1 MEITIRPCSPEDAE
15 ALSLVAQ
22 ATFLQ
27 TYADELPLEDML
39 EYCRTRNGVDLHRD
53 WLARPDH
60 RFWIAELASTRTPV
74 GFSMLAPPDLGIDT
88 EPGDVE
94 LRRIYLLHRFHGGG
108 TGARLLNVALRS
120 ARDAGHARLL
130 LSVFT
135 KNPSAIAFY
144 ARQGF
149 TQAGVR
155 KFRVGSND
163 YDDLV
168 LARRLD

>member
-1 MEITIRPCSPEDAE
+1 MIRPCGPDDAE

-22 ATFLQ
+22 ASFLQ

-39 EYCRTRNGVDLHRD
+39 EYCRTRNSVELHRD

-60 RFWIAELASTRTPV
+60 RFWIAELASTRAPV
-74 GFSMLAPPDLGIDT
+74 GFSMLAPPDLGVAT
-88 EPGDVE
+88 EPGDIE

-108 TGARLLNVALRS
+108 TGARLLDVAVQA
-120 ARDAGHARLL
+120 AREAGHSRLL

-135 KNPSAIAFY
+135 KNPNAISFY

-155 KFRVGSND
+155 KFRVGAND
-163 YDDLV
+163 YGDLV

>member
-1 MEITIRPCSPEDAE
+1 MEITIRPCGPEDAE
-15 ALSLVAQ
+15 ALALVAQ

-27 TYADELPLEDML
+27 TYAEELPLADL
-39 EYCRTRNGVDLHRD
+39 LDYCRDRNSVAQHAE
-53 WLARPDH
+53 WLARPDY
-60 RFWIAELASTRTPV
+60 RFWIAELASTRAPI
-74 GFSMLAPPDLGIDT
+74 GFSLLAPPDLGVET

-94 LRRIYLLHRFHGGG
+94 LRRIYLLHRFHGRG
-108 TGARLLNVALRS
+108 TGARLMDAAVQA
-120 ARDAGHARLL
+120 ARQGGHSRLL

-135 KNPSAIAFY
+135 KNPNAIAFY

-168 LARRLD
+168 LARSLD